1 MLHETGT
8 LAYDKI
14 AAEQMPD
21 ENSAIFV
28 CTRHEVLLKDG
39 DNLELPTHS
48 LAAPLCDSFEY
59 VFTMDGRAFYL
70 GFPSAAI
77 SLDGYGL
84 RPLRDVRSGTP
95 KNMVYACATGHH
107 LYRWYRSRTFCGVCG
122 QRTQRSKQERLVLC
136 PSCGH
141 FEYPTIMPAVIVGVI
156 NGDELLLTRI
166 RGGMPGRPA
175 LVAGYVEIGETLED
189 TVRREVHEETGLLVT
204 HVTYYKSQPWA
215 FSGTLLAG
223 FFVRLAGPPLIC
235 PNDDELEDAT
245 WVNRKDIAVT
255 FDGISLTNEMIC
267 LFAREG
273 GSGLLR
279 PEAAS
284 LAP

>member
-77 SLDGYGL
+77 RLDGYGL

-166 RGGMPGRPA
+166 RGGMPGALRWWPA
-175 LVAGYVEIGETLED
+175 MSRSAKRWRTPYAGKYTKKRGSWLPTSL
-189 TVRREVHEETGLLVT
+189 TTKASHGHFPARCWRA
-204 HVTYYKSQPWA
+204 SSCAWQ
-215 FSGTLLAG
+215 
-223 FFVRLAGPPLIC
+223 VRLSSAPMMMNLRTPL
-235 PNDDELEDAT
+235 
-245 WVNRKDIAVT
+245 
-255 FDGISLTNEMIC
+255 G
-267 LFAREG
+267 
-273 GSGLLR
+273 
-279 PEAAS
+279 
-284 LAP
+284 